1 MRRQRVPTTNFVP
14 GGVINNSPMQT
25 RKSQAQGVTAQPVQR
40 PVAPPTPVAATKI
53 PEAVAANNTQTP
65 TIENENNQQTQQSQA
80 LTQNTTESE
89 LMQSNVSES
98 GDDANSEGKGRK
110 FRWFSSTKKT
120 SVRIRERKIRQNRR
134 LRKILIPKNAL
145 MALHE
150 VKGIKM
156 TEFSITN
163 RTEGGFS
170 AKVSVNNIQYEGI
183 GNSKVAAKNAACE
196 KALRD
201 HIIFKMMQSN
211 TKPKQETESEPV
223 SEMTQSEEADVE
235 MKESEGDKT
244 TEEEDV
250 PMLNL
255 ASFAL
260 YKLFSEWEDQ
270 GFVIPEFRPSTN
282 NTNTNGATTPP
293 PPTIKRDLPPNWTTL
308 HPATLLSM
316 MRPGIQFTY
325 LGGEG
330 QPPNTKQRVGVCVDG
345 ENFIGEGRSQKLA
358 RRNASVDACNKLFN
372 TNYTKE

>member
-1 MRRQRVPTTNFVP
+1 
-14 GGVINNSPMQT
+14 MQT

-211 TKPKQETESEPV
+211 TKPKQET
-223 SEMTQSEEADVE
+223 
-235 MKESEGDKT
+235 G
-244 TEEEDV
+244 
-250 PMLNL
+250 
-255 ASFAL
+255 
-260 YKLFSEWEDQ
+260 
-270 GFVIPEFRPSTN
+270 
-282 NTNTNGATTPP
+282 
-293 PPTIKRDLPPNWTTL
+293 
-308 HPATLLSM
+308 
-316 MRPGIQFTY
+316 
-325 LGGEG
+325 
-330 QPPNTKQRVGVCVDG
+330 
-345 ENFIGEGRSQKLA
+345 
-358 RRNASVDACNKLFN
+358 
-372 TNYTKE
+372 